1 MIKKLVIASLV
12 GGIVLFIWSALS
24 WMLLDLQETNLNSFS
39 DEDVIAEAIRS
50 HAPTSGMYILPGYP
64 DHVPGASAEEIKM
77 AEDLMKERMLQGPHI
92 FASVRLTGTDSM
104 TPFMIR
110 SFIIDVI
117 SVFLVAL
124 LIWKVRTI
132 SFVGKVAFT
141 VVFALAA
148 SAAIHLQYWNWWSFS
163 TGYITTS
170 IIDMAIGW
178 FVVGLVLGM
187 VITGKKEYS
196 QADR

>member
-1 MIKKLVIASLV
+1 MIKKLVVASLL
-12 GGIVLFIWSALS
+12 GGVVLFIWSALS
-24 WMLLDLQETNLNSFS
+24 WMVFGFQEANLNHFT
-39 DEDVIAEAIRS
+39 DEDAITEAIRS
-50 HAPTSGMYILPGYP
+50 QAPASGMYILPGYP
-64 DHVPGASAEEIKM
+64 EHRPGASAEEIRM
-77 AEDLMKERMLQGPHI
+77 AEDIMKERMLQGPHI
-92 FASVRLTGTDSM
+92 FASVRLTGTDSL
-104 TPFMIR
+104 TPFMVR
-110 SFIIDVI
+110 GFIINVI

-124 LIWKVRTI
+124 MVWKIRTI

-178 FVVGLVLGM
+178 FLVGLVLGK
-187 VITGKKEYS
+187 VITERKTYG
-196 QADR
+196 